1 MGDVISD
8 RRSFETARLAVELA
22 SAIMRAK
29 GGMWTVEQ
37 AMSLTR
43 DIKREMASLLGEFG
57 RADQPAVPVAESIE
71 ADWLVCLEDGKKLK
85 LLKRYLKSHYNMTPE
100 EYRRKWGLPADYP
113 MAAPSYS
120 EERSAMARK
129 IGLGKKRAG

>member
-1 MGDVISD
+1 MGEVGSEH
-8 RRSFETARLAVELA
+8 RSFETTRLAVELA
-22 SAIMRAK
+22 GAIMQAR
-29 GGMWTVEQ
+29 GGEWSVEE
-37 AMSLTR
+37 AISLTR
-43 DIKREMASLLGEFG
+43 GIRREISALLGDSQRDIE
-57 RADQPAVPVAESIE
+57 PAVPVAQSIE
-71 ADWLVCLEDGKKLK
+71 SDWLICLEDGKRLK

-129 IGLGKKRAG
+129 IGLGKKRAS